1 MVATAHHDGKPN
13 GGPCGGC
20 GYLFPPGSDTCLVC
34 GRVEPLRGDPYPV
47 GRVFRH
53 DWLDAQHVGNATA
66 KAVLGALVRHDKP
79 WSNTPGTVFPSVAR
93 LAQILECAESRVHR
107 GLRYLKDK
115 EWIEITHRL
124 REGIRRRAYKKRSC
138 RGGRWYR
145 VGVWINGKPNS
156 QIRSLDQTMTEET
169 NDDLR

>member
-115 EWIEITHRL
+115 EWIEITHRHKS
-124 REGIRRRAYKKRSC
+124 EGWRAPSHYTIQHPHT
-138 RGGRWYR
+138 G
-145 VGVWINGKPNS
+145 I
-156 QIRSLDQTMTEET
+156 QTPILKEP
-169 NDDLR
+169 DS